1 MFLSKNFLVFEPG
14 IHYPQIQMQAG
25 ETGINM
31 LRIYNPTKNAIEHDK
46 NAEFIKK
53 WVPEISNIEGPL
65 IFEPWKMTEID
76 QKSYDCKLGEDYPYP
91 IVDIKKSYKNAS
103 NILWSMKNNKLVRSE
118 SKRILNKHTLSNRKN
133 IMDT

>member
-1 MFLSKNFLVFEPG
+1 MFLGKNFLDFEPG

-76 QKSYDCKLGEDYPYP
+76 QKSCARERHHWPRTPRQKHGRPPWPACTSLR
-91 IVDIKKSYKNAS
+91 NR
-103 NILWSMKNNKLVRSE
+103 RSRRAYAQG
-118 SKRILNKHTLSNRKN
+118 SLTAAHTGF
-133 IMDT
+133 DA